1 MLDRLKWAA
10 TLTLIIGSFVNAAGW
25 YWGPHVLIF
34 GGLLWL
40 IASAWMRDKPLIVT
54 NSLMTLGGIAG
65 LIIR

>member
-1 MLDRLKWAA
+1 MLERLKWGA